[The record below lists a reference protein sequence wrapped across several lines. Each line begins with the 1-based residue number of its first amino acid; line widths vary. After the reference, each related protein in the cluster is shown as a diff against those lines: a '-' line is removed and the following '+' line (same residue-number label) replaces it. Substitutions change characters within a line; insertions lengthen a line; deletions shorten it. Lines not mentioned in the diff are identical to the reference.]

1 MGFTLDQLTERYL
14 KILAPVAYSPR
25 YQRTLPITDLFQD
38 LIEFISDDKDSR
50 KKEYRDKLLGKN
62 VIDFAPGRYWELQMI
77 VSMEGLLTSWDT
89 LPIREKAEL
98 RAYYQLNNMS
108 ELLRQHAQNMDD
120 NRRSAHQKAL
130 AAIQKK
136 K

>member
-14 KILAPVAYSPR
+14 KILSPVAYSPR
-25 YQRTLPITDLFQD
+25 YQRTVPITDMFQD
-38 LIEFISDDKDSR
+38 LIEFISDDTNPR

-62 VIDFAPGRYWELQMI
+62 VIDFAPGRYWQLQMI
-77 VSMEGLLTSWDT
+77 VSMEGLLASWDT
-89 LPIREKAEL
+89 LPIHQKAEL

-108 ELLRQHAQNMDD
+108 ELLRQHAQNMED
-120 NRRSAHQKAL
+120 NRRSALQKAE
-130 AAIQKK
+130 AANKK